1 MLCQWALAFSR
12 SENSYNKIV
21 NPGTTAPALSMI
33 FLDMLILVKGNYDV
47 KVKSVPSSPF
57 TFTKMNKWTKIII

>member
-21 NPGTTAPALSMI
+21 NPGTTAHALSMNV
-33 FLDMLILVKGNYDV
+33 LDMVILVKGNYDG
-47 KVKSVPSSPF
+47 KVKRVPSSPF
-57 TFTKMNKWTKIII
+57 TFPR